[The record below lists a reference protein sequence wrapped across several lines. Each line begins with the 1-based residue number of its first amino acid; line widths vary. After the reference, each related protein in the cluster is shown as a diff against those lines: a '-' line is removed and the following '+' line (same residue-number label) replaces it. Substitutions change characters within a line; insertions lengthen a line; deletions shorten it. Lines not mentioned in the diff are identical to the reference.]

1 MNDDVVDQMQLA
13 RPKRLTKS
21 LEEVLEILKRDTLKF
36 LERPLTREGR
46 LDALKLWHLLTIQL
60 SDSLGRG
67 LDGEAMLVMMLV
79 GQLVQKLRLRPS
91 VEPLM
96 RLGLKYRASAKIAA
110 AEKAERSEA
119 VAERVRQWLE
129 ARQVNHPEEDD
140 LEAPESGAV
149 QTQRQR
155 RETRARRS
163 SAVKRQAPQGTRKE
177 KLGESSVRHNLP
189 RFAP

>member
-1 MNDDVVDQMQLA
+1 MNDDIVDRMQLA

-36 LERPLTREGR
+36 LERPLTRKSLG
-46 LDALKLWHLLTIQL
+46 DALKLWHLLTVQL
-60 SDSLGRG
+60 PDSLGRG

-79 GQLVQKLRLRPS
+79 GQLVQKLRLSPS

-96 RLGLKYRASAKIAA
+96 RLGLKYRASANSAA
-110 AEKAERSEA
+110 AKKAERSEA

-140 LEAPESGAV
+140 LE
-149 QTQRQR
+149 R
-155 RETRARRS
+155 RKAALCRLND
-163 SAVKRQAPQGTRKE
+163 KGE
-177 KLGESSVRHNLP
+177 KLEPGDRRLSKDKVRRALGKKN
-189 RFAP
+189 